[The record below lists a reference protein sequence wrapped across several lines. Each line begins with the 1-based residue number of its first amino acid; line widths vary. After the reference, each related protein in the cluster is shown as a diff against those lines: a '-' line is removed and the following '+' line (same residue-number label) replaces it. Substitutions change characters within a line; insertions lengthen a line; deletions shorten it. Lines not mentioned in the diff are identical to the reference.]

1 VSRKGQDAACGPLL
15 WQDCACFQ
23 RLMGRGMGLRVST
36 IRTLKRILCLIL
48 NCSSYR
54 NYLMVCTALMDQHIQ
69 PMYFPLLD
77 HPLPP
82 SVRNLQKTVQA
93 AWRDGEWMY
102 HQYERVVTTFP
113 CCVGYDIDGAKDFK
127 NKIIGT
133 NKWIGTAGMFTYF
146 DGR

>member
-1 VSRKGQDAACGPLL
+1 
-15 WQDCACFQ
+15 
-23 RLMGRGMGLRVST
+23 
-36 IRTLKRILCLIL
+36 
-48 NCSSYR
+48 
-54 NYLMVCTALMDQHIQ
+54 MVCTALMDQHIQ

-133 NKWIGTAGMFTYF
+133 NKCIGTAGMFTYF